1 MNPVLNG
8 MSVDG
13 FDPGFAIRATVDP
26 LGFRYGPGVFG
37 PACELR
43 RLDAIRPSLRDPQCD
58 GPEIVYAIAMD
69 VGTEDRRADLLAR
82 NLLFGVVTYAAGR
95 LGDEPVRSQGHIH
108 AVSASCGRSTA
119 ELYEIWSGRAV
130 ILMQERAEDDPG
142 RCFAV
147 TAGPGEVVV
156 VPPGWA
162 HATISADASKPLTF
176 GAWCVRDFGFDYRGV
191 RAHGGLAW
199 FPRWDGETL
208 VWDGNP
214 RYAVT
219 GAGSGA
225 GSRLVEKGPADYGQL
240 GLRRGVPIWRQY
252 LDDPEAVMWVPRP
265 ERAEAA
271 WAGFVP

>member
-1 MNPVLNG
+1 MFSP
-8 MSVDG
+8 G
-13 FDPGFAIRATVDP
+13 FDIRPTTGP
-26 LGFRYGPGVFG
+26 LGFVYGPGVFG

-43 RLDAIRPSLRDPQCD
+43 TLDAIRPSLRDPGCA

-69 VGTEDRRADLLAR
+69 VGTKDRRADLLAR

-119 ELYEIWSGRAV
+119 ELYEIWAGRAC
-130 ILMQERAEDDPG
+130 ILMQESALDDPG

-162 HATISADASKPLTF
+162 HATISADPRQPLTF
-176 GAWCVRDFGFDYRGV
+176 GAWCVRDYGFDYHNV

-199 FPRWDGETL
+199 FPKLSGDNLIWEA
-208 VWDGNP
+208 NP
-214 RYAVT
+214 RYT
-219 GAGSGA
+219 I
-225 GSRLVEKGPADYGQL
+225 RRPLVEKGPDAYVRL
-240 GLRRGVPIWRQY
+240 GLRAGVPIWRQY
-252 LDDPEAVMWVPRP
+252 LDNPEAFTWVPRP
-265 ERAEAA
+265 ERADAA
-271 WAGFVP
+271 WTAFTP